1 MDDDDDEQTIRAN
14 ENGVLTVGRWEE
26 TGQSELFKFQVVSL
40 DNGVVIVAL
49 ISTSSDNG
57 GGTGSG
63 PTSSG
68 RYVSVGGG
76 NTGGGSGNT
85 GGDGGNNGGGNTG
98 GGGGNNGGG
107 DGNTGGGGS
116 GGTGDGTLRVLS
128 NSIGETEKFQIVQN
142 SDGSWALKST
152 ANGNYIAVVE
162 ITNVKNG
169 GGDGGNGMGT
179 TNGKIVSANQPTI
192 SAISRFSIVNVEA
205 GGSGGQTEVAS
216 IDRGN
221 GGGGGDGGTVDSF
234 FSVGNGQNRMIL
246 LFFKFLLK

>member
-1 MDDDDDEQTIRAN
+1 MDDDDDEQTIKAN

-98 GGGGNNGGG
+98 GGG
-107 DGNTGGGGS
+107 S

-128 NSIGETEKFQIVQN
+128 NSIGETEKFQIVHN

-162 ITNVKNG
+162 ITNVQNG
-169 GGDGGNGMGT
+169 GGDVGNGMGT